1 MNPLWDQRLRTG
13 CNAALWAFAAVC
25 TLSIALQNFFF
36 VALAAWLVRRFLV
49 QRRPVAMPAWG
60 WLWVAFMA
68 WALLASYAAPNQAAS
83 LQTWRKWLLAA
94 AAWCVADAVEDRR
107 QLRGLLGTLL
117 VGAALVN
124 LGASLWY
131 GSQPFLALARGEAWS
146 GAYTG
151 VAYHWVY
158 DTEWRARG
166 GSGGYMV
173 LAGCDSLLILF
184 FSALALEDPF
194 WRRRSVL
201 LCLASLGLGLVLTMT
216 RGAWIA
222 TALGLAGLL
231 LWRRPRLGLAI
242 VALLVLLPLLLP
254 GSVFVRRLKTVGDP
268 DNDSNRERV
277 YMAQAGLGIIRDHPW
292 LGVGDSLSSFDRPR
306 PDGSLEHVTGYF
318 RQYRSPEAVAWY
330 NLKAPDR
337 ENGHL
342 HDVPLQ
348 LAVMYGLPGLALALV
363 FFAGLVAQGF
373 RMRLRAAGP
382 LARGAGLGLAFG
394 LIAFFLHGMTEYNLG
409 SFQSSFTLWF
419 VIGLGLA
426 AARLDAQGTA

>member
-1 MNPLWDQRLRTG
+1 MNTLWDQRLKSG
-13 CNAALWAFAAVC
+13 GNAALWAFAAVC
-25 TLSIALQNFFF
+25 TLSIALQNVFF
-36 VALAAWLVRRFLV
+36 VALAAWLARRLLV
-49 QRRPVAMPAWG
+49 QRRSLGFPAWG
-60 WLWVAFMA
+60 WVWLAFMA
-68 WALLASYAAPNQAAS
+68 WALLASYYAPNQAAS
-83 LQTWRKWLLAA
+83 LQTWRKWLLAL
-94 AAWCVADAVEDRR
+94 AAWCVADAVEERR

-117 VGAALVN
+117 VGAACVN
-124 LGASLWY
+124 LGAALWY
-131 GSQPFLALARGEAWS
+131 GAQPFLALAKGEAWS
-146 GAYTG
+146 GQYSG

-184 FSALALEDPF
+184 FSALALEDPA
-194 WRRRSVL
+194 WRKRSVL
-201 LCLASLGLGLVLTMT
+201 LGLASLCLGLVLTMT

-242 VALLVLLPLLLP
+242 VGLLVLVPLLLP
-254 GSVFVRRLKTVGDP
+254 NSVFVRRIKTVGDV
-268 DNDSNRERV
+268 DNDSNRERY
-277 YMAQAGLGIIRDHPW
+277 YMAQAGLGIVRDHPW
-292 LGVGDSLSSFDRPR
+292 LGVGDSLSSFDRPG
-306 PDGSLEHVTGYF
+306 PQGQVEHVEGYF
-318 RQYRSPEAVAWY
+318 RQYRTPEALAWY

-348 LAVMYGLPGLALALV
+348 LAVMYGLPGLLLAFV
-363 FFAGLVAQGF
+363 FFAGLVFQGF
-373 RMRLRAAGP
+373 RMRLRAHSA

-394 LIAFFLHGMTEYNLG
+394 LIAFFVHGMTEYNLG

-419 VIGLGLA
+419 VIGLSLA
-426 AARLDAQGTA
+426 AARLDAKESA